1 MQSAFKTASFHF
13 VNTSESKKSDVVH
26 ERIDPVNG
34 FVRVPE
40 QPGLGV
46 TLNRAELERLEK
58 LQLPEQDKWI
68 IKTRFANGTRM
79 YNIHDPEQS
88 LFMVRP
94 DRWRL
99 IPMSYD
105 SPLTTEY
112 WDDDGSEEYRKMFAR
127 IEKEGIVLLKP

>member
-1 MQSAFKTASFHF
+1 MASSAVLWSTRDIKAEKVFPAIQQRPLFF
-13 VNTSESKKSDVVH
+13 
-26 ERIDPVNG
+26 
-34 FVRVPE
+34 
-40 QPGLGV
+40 PGLGV
-46 TLNRAELERLEK
+46 TLDRAELERLEK
-58 LQLPEQDKWI
+58 LQLPEPPKWI
-68 IKTRFANGTRM
+68 IKTRFANGARM

-127 IEKEGIVLLKP
+127 IEREGIVLLQP

>member
-1 MQSAFKTASFHF
+1 MSTQ
-13 VNTSESKKSDVVH
+13 
-26 ERIDPVNG
+26 DPG
-34 FVRVPE
+34 
-40 QPGLGV
+40 
-46 TLNRAELERLEK
+46 
-58 LQLPEQDKWI
+58 
-68 IKTRFANGTRM
+68 
-79 YNIHDPEQS
+79 QS

-127 IEKEGIVLLKP
+127 IEREGIVLLKP

>member
-1 MQSAFKTASFHF
+1 
-13 VNTSESKKSDVVH
+13 
-26 ERIDPVNG
+26 
-34 FVRVPE
+34 
-40 QPGLGV
+40 
-46 TLNRAELERLEK
+46 
-58 LQLPEQDKWI
+58 
-68 IKTRFANGTRM
+68 M

-127 IEKEGIVLLKP
+127 IEKEGVGAAEAVEGGPGFPERGAGRYFLPAQS